1 MFKSIYVFD
10 AYGTLFDVNSAA
22 RIASAEPDFPELA
35 AHWPAVAANWRR
47 KQLEYTWLRAVSGR
61 HADFEQV
68 TKDGLDWTLEAAK
81 LTSPALRERL
91 LALYWE
97 LDAYPEVTAML
108 ARLKAAGAR
117 TAILSNGTP
126 EMLAAAV
133 TSAGI
138 TEYLDAVLSIESVG
152 VYQAP
157 RHRLRHGRPGIRLR
171 KIRRPVC
178 LVQRLGCSGRLWLRL
193 YNRMGEPR
201 GRSRRQA
208 ICHPAPHFI

>member
-1 MFKSIYVFD
+1 MFKSIYIFD

-126 EMLAAAV
+126 EMLRASPN
-133 TSAGI
+133 T
-138 TEYLDAVLSIESVG
+138 LM
-152 VYQAP
+152 
-157 RHRLRHGRPGIRLR
+157 RF
-171 KIRRPVC
+171 C
-178 LVQRLGCSGRLWLRL
+178 
-193 YNRMGEPR
+193 
-201 GRSRRQA
+201 RSRALASISPTTPSTTWSARNSAAQNPTS
-208 ICHPAPHFI
+208 CLSRPTVGMQRAPLATALQPHG